1 MICAVPQARRD
12 ASGLETPGAGPG
24 VLRGAR
30 RRGDGMFAAPRTLT
44 TAAVALATIAAASFV
59 VLALALGQASTA
71 QLLAIRAIGKIEQYH
86 SSRAVLR
93 INGKSVRAE
102 CTRHWGRVA
111 TSRPRR

>member
-1 MICAVPQARRD
+1 
-12 ASGLETPGAGPG
+12 
-24 VLRGAR
+24 
-30 RRGDGMFAAPRTLT
+30 MFAAPRTLT